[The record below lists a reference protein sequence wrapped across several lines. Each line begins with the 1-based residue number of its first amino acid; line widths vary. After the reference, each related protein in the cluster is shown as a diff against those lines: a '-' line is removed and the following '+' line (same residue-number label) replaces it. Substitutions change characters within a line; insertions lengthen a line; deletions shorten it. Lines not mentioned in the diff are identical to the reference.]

1 VAPYWNTNPAGGVCL
16 GSMRTPRSAGLDS
29 LEQWVEGFF
38 RSEFTHSNTTKLT
51 NHPEGHLGLWRDL
64 AGRDH
69 FPHEW
74 LVPAGTLEEWLCAH
88 R

>member
-1 VAPYWNTNPAGGVCL
+1 
-16 GSMRTPRSAGLDS
+16 MRTPRSAGLDS

-38 RSEFTHSNTTKLT
+38 GSEFTHSNTTKLT
-51 NHPEGHLGLWRDL
+51 NHPEGHQGLWRDL

-74 LVPAGTLEEWLCAH
+74 LVSAGTLEQWLCAH